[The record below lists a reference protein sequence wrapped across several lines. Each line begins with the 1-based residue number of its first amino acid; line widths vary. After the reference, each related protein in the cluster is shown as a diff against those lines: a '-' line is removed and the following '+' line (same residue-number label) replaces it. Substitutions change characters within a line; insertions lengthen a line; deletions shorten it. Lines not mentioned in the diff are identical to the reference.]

1 MNTQKTLEMAVSVR
15 LEIANTSY
23 LSAIG
28 TISTKAPKW
37 APNPE
42 QRFCKEKKY
51 ETIWTKPTSSVLST
65 PAKTSTKK
73 NPKQT
78 KHMGSL
84 PEDNQNSVGSNTS

>member
-15 LEIANTSY
+15 LETANTSY

-51 ETIWTKPTSSVLST
+51 ETI
-65 PAKTSTKK
+65 
-73 NPKQT
+73 
-78 KHMGSL
+78 
-84 PEDNQNSVGSNTS
+84 